1 MNSLSAGKPEATQV
15 AKLFYQDIEEISVQS
30 RKKNQEKAMKAY
42 NDAQDHLTK
51 YLALI

>member
-1 MNSLSAGKPEATQV
+1 MNTLSADKPEATKV
-15 AKLFYQDIEEISVQS
+15 AKLFYQDIEEITVQS
-30 RKKNQEKAMKAY
+30 RLKNQEKAMQAY